1 MSSWFETCVHYLRHS
16 LVIIGALLVVGVV
29 GGLIFMYSGVF
40 NVAASMEDSSVL
52 NWVLVTV
59 RESSIKLHARDVV
72 APLDKMVADTD
83 NGFRLYRQECAMC
96 HTPVGRSPKNM
107 AVGFNPQAPRFD
119 SPADVMST
127 QEVFWVTKHGIRF
140 TGMPAWGPSLTDKEI
155 LDVTAFITTL
165 FKMKAADYDAIDA
178 RLPAI
183 AVKP

>member
-1 MSSWFETCVHYLRHS
+1 M
-16 LVIIGALLVVGVV
+16 IIGGLLIVGVV

-40 NVAASMEDSSVL
+40 NVAASVEDSSVL
-52 NWVLVTV
+52 NWALVTV
-59 RESSIKLHARDVV
+59 RESSIMLHARDVI

-119 SPADVMST
+119 SPDDVMST
-127 QEVFWVTKHGIRF
+127 KEVFWVTKHGIRF

-155 LDVTAFITTL
+155 LDVTAFITNL
-165 FKMKAADYDAIDA
+165 SKMTAADYNAIDA
-178 RLPAI
+178 RIPP
-183 AVKP
+183 VTPQQ